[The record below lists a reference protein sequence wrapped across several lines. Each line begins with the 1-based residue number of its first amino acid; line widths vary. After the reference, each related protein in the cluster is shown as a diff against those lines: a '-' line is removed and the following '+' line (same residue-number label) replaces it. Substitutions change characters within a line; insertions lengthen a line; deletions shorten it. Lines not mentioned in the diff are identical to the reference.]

1 MRVTVAALLLT
12 TTVAC
17 VSTKTTASRSSEFSG
32 AHFKGALVFVNTGDL
47 DKRRHY
53 EDVLVQELAAK
64 QIRAR
69 ASLDLFPPMDAVTP
83 ELLASKS
90 AAAGLDTALT
100 VQVLGEAH
108 ETVVTGQHTNANCY
122 GSSQG
127 TANAYSTG
135 YGATANYS
143 GTSSANCNASTHK
156 TTATHHAMGVEFRLV
171 EISSG
176 KTVWMAQSK
185 GEGGAGG
192 LLGKSGVGSDLIE
205 HMARDVGDQ
214 IVSASLF

>member
-1 MRVTVAALLLT
+1 MRVTTAALLLT

-17 VSTKTTASRSSEFSG
+17 VSTKTTAVRSSEYEG

-47 DKRRHY
+47 EKRRHY

-90 AAAGLDTALT
+90 AAAGLDTELT

-122 GSSQG
+122 GSSNG
-127 TANAYSTG
+127 TATAYGNSA
-135 YGATANYS
+135 YYS
-143 GTSSANCNASTHK
+143 GTSSANCSASTHN
-156 TTATHHAMGVEFRLV
+156 TTRSQHALGIEFRLV
-171 EISSG
+171 EIANG
-176 KTVWMAQSK
+176 KVIWMAQSQ
-185 GEGGAGG
+185 GQGGAGG
-192 LLGKSGVGSDLIE
+192 LLGRAGVGSDLIE
-205 HMARDVGDQ
+205 HMAGDVSSQ
-214 IVSASLF
+214 IASAALF